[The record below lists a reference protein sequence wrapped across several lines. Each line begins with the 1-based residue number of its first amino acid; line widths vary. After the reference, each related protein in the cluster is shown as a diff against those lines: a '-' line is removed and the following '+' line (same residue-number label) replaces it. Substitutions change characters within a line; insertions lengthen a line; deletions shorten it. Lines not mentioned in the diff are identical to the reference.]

1 MPTAAVP
8 RDRISLPVILTLA
21 LIMLLGP
28 PSGCR
33 KVCSF
38 SREREAC
45 SLGYA
50 VTRFTLPDRSGGTVS
65 PCTLSGSILMLV
77 AILAGISAYPTF
89 VESATDVSAPHL
101 VPVYIVL
108 VWGVSWFATLPLR
121 TVYDVAHIRL
131 HRLFRRKSGN
141 GKSGTRTKRVVRR
154 SLPSSQWIA
163 PPLCDYRGYPAIIGG
178 YHFSWREYCKYSVP
192 ERQIASFLRGLVF

>member
-28 PSGCR
+28 TVWLQKSLLIQ
-33 KVCSF
+33 
-38 SREREAC
+38 SRAGGLAHWGMLL
-45 SLGYA
+45 LGLPCLTGLA
-50 VTRFTLPDRSGGTVS
+50 VRFLRVHYR
-65 PCTLSGSILMLV
+65 GSILMLV
-77 AILAGISAYPTF
+77 AILAGVSAYPTF

-101 VPVYIVL
+101 VPVYILL

-121 TVYDVAHIRL
+121 TVYDVVHIRL

-141 GKSGTRTKRVVRR
+141 GQNGARTKKVVRR
-154 SLPSSQWIA
+154 SLPSSNWVA
-163 PPLCDYRGYPAIIGG
+163 PRYATIVATLQLLVGIISLGV
-178 YHFSWREYCKYSVP
+178 SIVS
-192 ERQIASFLRGLVF
+192 ILFLSGK